1 MWPFTG
7 LKTGEMIKNLV
18 LLIWFILHPVHV
30 TMTSIDYIPE
40 NDSLKVFVKMYFDDF
55 LLDLIISGE
64 NREADFF
71 KHPAPE
77 SMKVMENYINSML
90 LIRVN
95 KELLTGKLN
104 DLEIVD
110 NEVKL
115 NVEYKTAKQPKM
127 ITVRNMI
134 MTRLYKD
141 QSNLLIVKAD
151 NFEEGIKLTSDF
163 TEQTFKIK

>member
-1 MWPFTG
+1 
-7 LKTGEMIKNLV
+7 MIKNLLFV
-18 LLIWFILHPVHV
+18 IWFILHPVHV

-71 KHPAPE
+71 KRTAPE
-77 SMKVMENYINSML
+77 SIKVMENYINSSL
-90 LIRVN
+90 FISVN
-95 KELLTGKLN
+95 RKLLTGKLI
-104 DLEIVD
+104 DLEIID

-115 NVEYKTAKQPKM
+115 NLEYLTAKQPRM
-127 ITVRNMI
+127 ISVSNLI

-151 NFEEGIKLTSDF
+151 NFEEGIKLTSDI